1 MAQKSLSLLE
11 SLGRGM
17 KIFLWAPVLDNKYKK
32 ERSSGAEDALGNN
45 TDEAN
50 KYKWAM
56 AIKGR
61 MVTERKV
68 VSK

>member
-1 MAQKSLSLLE
+1 
-11 SLGRGM
+11 M